1 VTFALVVH
9 PDGRIED
16 WAERP
21 DDLLGALQAAVG
33 GCVQTTPPL
42 EHGATGWV
50 NEDGIAL
57 DLPGNAPG
65 SELMQRVP
73 HLPGDYVKGVL
84 VVTGDADEEG
94 ETTAIPPAMA
104 AMILG
109 MDVTA

>member
-1 VTFALVVH
+1 VTFALVIH

-21 DDLLGALQAAVG
+21 TDLLDALQAACG
-33 GCVQTTPPL
+33 GDVQTTPPL

-57 DLPGNAPG
+57 GLPRNDPG
-65 SELMQRVP
+65 SELMERVP
-73 HLPGDYVKGVL
+73 HLPGDYVKGTM
-84 VVTGDADEEG
+84 VVTGDADDEG
-94 ETTAIPPAMA
+94 ETTAIPAAMA